1 MGKKKEVQEKTAVQ
15 EVQTLVKGIS
25 ADLEAKAT
33 EIITSG
39 VAAGKSVDEIK
50 QAVFGL
56 GVPFSKL
63 GKLCNEIMKK
73 EGLTIDTKALASTVS
88 ELIAKSTF
96 TFNETLA
103 ELKEF
108 AETVVANVQN
118 ATVPRVMAQLKS
130 HWKLNEK
137 EFPRK
142 AAPVRGRIGAINKI
156 VINAFKENATMTC
169 ADLELAL
176 TGSTKNPAGY
186 AKAMYPMAY
195 ALANGL
201 SALEVLT
208 VIAKAK
214 E

>member
-1 MGKKKEVQEKTAVQ
+1 MGKKKEVQEESV
-15 EVQTLVKGIS
+15 TLVKGIS
-25 ADLEAKAT
+25 AELEAKAT

-39 VAAGKSVDEIK
+39 IASGKSTDEVK

-56 GVPFSKL
+56 GIPFSKL
-63 GKLCNEIMKK
+63 GKLVNEIMKK
-73 EGLTIDTKALASTVS
+73 EGLSVNTKAV
-88 ELIAKSTF
+88 KSTITDLITKSSF
-96 TFNETLA
+96 TFDETLA

-108 AETVVANVQN
+108 ANTVVANVQN
-118 ATVPRVMAQLKS
+118 ASVPKVLSQLKA

-142 AAPVRGRIGAINKI
+142 AAPVRGRIGAINKA
-156 VINAFKENATMTC
+156 VINAFKESPQMSC
-169 ADLELAL
+169 ADLEAILAPL
-176 TGSTKNPAGY
+176 TKNPSGY
-186 AKAMYPMAY
+186 AKSMYPMAY
-195 ALANGL
+195 ALVNGL